1 MRKIKEVIFMSMQS
15 LSCPHCG
22 HKTTVSVN
30 DNTKMSVTH
39 KTCSKCGKS
48 FSWQGVYGK
57 IVVNK

>member
-1 MRKIKEVIFMSMQS
+1 MSMQS
-15 LSCPHCG
+15 LSCPYCG